1 MGEKYECCPN
11 IKNGSLIVTEQ
22 TDLRVFGIRGFQ
34 DVAKEQFRVLV
45 HDGAREGVALV
56 WAQIMA
62 VPPAATDE
70 LFEISAWVE
79 FFVVW

>member
-1 MGEKYECCPN
+1 M
-11 IKNGSLIVTEQ
+11 
-22 TDLRVFGIRGFQ
+22 
-34 DVAKEQFRVLV
+34 AKEQLRVLV